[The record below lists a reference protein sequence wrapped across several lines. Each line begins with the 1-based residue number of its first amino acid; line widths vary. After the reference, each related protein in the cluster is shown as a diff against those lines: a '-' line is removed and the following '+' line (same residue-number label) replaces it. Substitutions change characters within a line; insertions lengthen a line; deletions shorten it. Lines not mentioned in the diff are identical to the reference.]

1 MSSQHFTI
9 FKNNAD
15 SAQATGIEFA
25 AELHDLI
32 HEDLTK
38 VYPLLIPHVEITI
51 YDVAPKILP
60 MFDQK
65 LAEYALK
72 LFKRDGIKV
81 KTEHNI
87 ESLKPGFPGESR
99 EQWDGG
105 VFTLKTKQ
113 DGKFGVGMCVWST
126 GSVPP

>member
-1 MSSQHFTI
+1 
-9 FKNNAD
+9 
-15 SAQATGIEFA
+15 
-25 AELHDLI
+25 
-32 HEDLTK
+32 
-38 VYPLLIPHVEITI
+38 VYPSLVPYVKITI

-72 LFKRDGIKV
+72 LFKRDGIQV

-87 ESLKPGFPGESR
+87 ESLNPGVPGKIR
-99 EQWDGG
+99 EQFDGG

-113 DGKFGVGMCVWST
+113 DGAFGVGMCVWST
-126 GSVPP
+126 GS

>member
-1 MSSQHFTI
+1 ME
-9 FKNNAD
+9 
-15 SAQATGIEFA
+15 ATGVEFA

-32 HEDLTK
+32 HEDLKK
-38 VYPLLIPHVEITI
+38 VYPSLIPHVNITI

-72 LFKRDGIKV
+72 LFKRDGIQV

-87 ESLKPGFPGESR
+87 VSLKPGMPGKDR
-99 EQWDGG
+99 EQFDGG

-113 DGKFGVGMCVWST
+113 DGDVGVGICVWST
-126 GSVPP
+126 GW